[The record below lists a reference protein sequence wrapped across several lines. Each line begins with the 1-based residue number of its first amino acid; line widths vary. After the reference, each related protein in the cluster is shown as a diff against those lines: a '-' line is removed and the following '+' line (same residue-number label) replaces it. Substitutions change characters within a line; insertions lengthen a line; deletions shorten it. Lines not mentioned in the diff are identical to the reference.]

1 MKEQLNAHVL
11 VQSVRQDIKEQLNAH
26 VLVLLVLTA
35 CAYNNFLKIVSRGK
49 VLFLRVFFVLFCF
62 RGCIDFKLCTCMFS
76 MNLHSSVFASPSTAP
91 ARVAAAIYVNI
102 FVIIFKKSLWARY
115 AHAVGTSTCCMVFLI
130 SCLEVRFVQ
139 YFRKKSDQ
147 QYFTVPSA
155 SPISK
160 SRMFTTRSS
169 IRLGWQILAN
179 SS

>member
-26 VLVLLVLTA
+26 VLVLTMCWYCWYLQRVHTTIFENSQSGKGLV
-35 CAYNNFLKIVSRGK
+35 SSG
-49 VLFLRVFFVLFCF
+49 FFLFCF

-115 AHAVGTSTCCMVFLI
+115 AHAL
-130 SCLEVRFVQ
+130 
-139 YFRKKSDQ
+139 
-147 QYFTVPSA
+147 
-155 SPISK
+155 
-160 SRMFTTRSS
+160 
-169 IRLGWQILAN
+169 
-179 SS
+179 